1 MFGMGWQELLLVL
14 FIALLFFGPK
24 KLPDLGRSFGKAI
37 SAFKKGIKDGESD
50 EGNGDSPASPSPPPP
65 PAPPAS

>member
-37 SAFKKGIKDGESD
+37 SAFKKGIKEGETDSESD
-50 EGNGDSPASPSPPPP
+50 APP
-65 PAPPAS
+65 PADPSPEPPKK